1 MNARWFL
8 GMLLAGLFLCSP
20 AHATPIIVDE
30 FGTGIGTLGLGF
42 IAPDP
47 GPGGLSAV
55 LTYRLPFAGVVGDV
69 LMAGTSD
76 GGAIFDVVRFNGN
89 GTLIFYSDNVPTAD
103 APADTTGPPGVLY
116 GNVVIIQEIGP
127 EGNNQA
133 IYTPLSGQ
141 PGFNAGFAPTY
152 TLISDGRVPV
162 PEAPPSFLLGAGLIT
177 LLGYAWRQKENG
189 V

>member
-30 FGTGIGTLGLGF
+30 FGTGIGTLGPGF

-47 GPGGLSAV
+47 GPGGLPAV
-55 LTYRLPFAGVVGDV
+55 LTYLLPFAGVVGDV

-103 APADTTGPPGVLY
+103 APADTPSPPGVLY
-116 GNVVIIQEIGP
+116 TNRLTISEIGP
-127 EGNNQA
+127 EGDNRA
-133 IYTPLSGQ
+133 VYTPLLGQ
-141 PGFNAGFAPTY
+141 PRLDVTFAPNY
-152 TLISDGRVPV
+152 TFISDG
-162 PEAPPSFLLGAGLIT
+162 
-177 LLGYAWRQKENG
+177 
-189 V
+189 

>member
-20 AHATPIIVDE
+20 AHAGPILVDE
-30 FGTGIGTLGLGF
+30 FGTGIGTLGPGF

-47 GPGGLSAV
+47 GPGGLPAV
-55 LTYRLPFAGVVGDV
+55 LTYLLPFAGVVGDV
-69 LMAGTSD
+69 LLVGTSE
-76 GGAIFDVVRFNGN
+76 GLSDVVRFNGN
-89 GTLIFYSDNVPTAD
+89 GTLIFYSDNVPTFD
-103 APADTTGPPGVLY
+103 APADTPAPPAVLY
-116 GNVVIIQEIGP
+116 SNLVIIQEIGP

-152 TLISDGRVPV
+152 TFISDGRI
-162 PEAPPSFLLGAGLIT
+162 PEAPPSLLLGTGLIT
-177 LLGYAWRQKENG
+177 LLGYAWRQKRNG